1 MKVFVH
7 GGAATPVPLLEAL
20 ARRGQEAQL
29 KNVELI
35 HIHTEGH
42 DTVVA
47 PEFEGKGLLTLQIL
61 TVMIN
66 IKFLLIILMLYK
78 REWS

>member
-7 GGAATPVPLLEAL
+7 GGAATPIPLLDAL

-42 DTVVA
+42 DTVVS
-47 PEFEGKGLLTLQIL
+47 PEFEGKQFCLHPSDAVSQ
-61 TVMIN
+61 
-66 IKFLLIILMLYK
+66 FF
-78 REWS
+78 